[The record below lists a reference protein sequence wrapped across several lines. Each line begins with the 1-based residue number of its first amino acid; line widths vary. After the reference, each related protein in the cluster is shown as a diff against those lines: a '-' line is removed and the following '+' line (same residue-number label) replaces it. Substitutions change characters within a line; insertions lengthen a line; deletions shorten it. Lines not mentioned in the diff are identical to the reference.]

1 MIKAYLA
8 GIDSPYEGEDIE
20 IQYCIYEDSE
30 LICKESVMKDYQ
42 KPALV
47 GQVALRT
54 LLKKL
59 KPYIDQEI
67 VVIVNDTVLYESI
80 RGTLKTKNKDVLRM
94 AKETK
99 NRLDKF
105 ENVVIKNV
113 SGNHAEL
120 TDWVEVLKPNKKNTN
135 E

>member
-8 GIDSPYEGEDIE
+8 GIESPYEGEDIE
-20 IQYCIYEDSE
+20 IQYCIYEDME
-30 LICKESVMKDYQ
+30 LLCKKSVLVDYV
-42 KPALV
+42 KPAIV

-59 KPYIDQEI
+59 KNYMDKEI

-80 RGTLKTKNKDVLRM
+80 RGTLKTKNKDVLKM
-94 AKETK
+94 AKETRK
-99 NRLDKF
+99 KIDKF
-105 ENVVIKNV
+105 QNIIIQNV

-120 TDWVEVLKPNKKNTN
+120 VQWIEALKD
-135 E
+135 